1 MKENKE
7 FSEKLYKQQIIP
19 IIKENN
25 GLVTP
30 ADIALKLGY
39 PIIHIKYVLNK
50 LATQYLADIQ
60 PTENGG
66 LLYRFNPTLKEI
78 GKYKKVIKKILSLV
92 LAFFTFL
99 FKFLIM
105 ITLIGYMIF
114 YILVIVGVM
123 VAITAKGDSDNNSDF
138 GGDFVLGLLRVM
150 FELIVNS
157 FFFFGSDPYE
167 KYMYAKKRP
176 FYIRVFSFV
185 FGDDKR
191 ERPFNHDNNIFKFLK
206 KSKQITLAQAV
217 NLTGLS
223 EEETRKLLVNMVVKY
238 NGDIEVNDNAVIVY
252 KFDSLE
258 FASDDNDKFSYSWN
272 RLKNIPKLNYN
283 SKKENVW
290 IIAFNIFNLVMSSTF
305 MYLYINNGG
314 NFNFN
319 NIFDS
324 EIFFLY
330 LYPFVFSGLFFMIP
344 IIRFVRL
351 KYVIPQ
357 VERYNNT
364 LKALK
369 LIFLSKHNNSYVETK
384 LIKSGIEEDLFVNYP
399 SLFVHDFIDDK
410 DVINTSNY
418 VNELISSKAKAIDA

>member
-1 MKENKE
+1 MRENKE

-19 IIKENN
+19 VIKENK
-25 GLVTP
+25 GVVTP

-50 LATQYLADIQ
+50 LAAQYLADIQ

-66 LLYRFNPTLKEI
+66 LLYKFNPDLKEV
-78 GKYKKVIKKILSLV
+78 GKYKKILKKVALWILS
-92 LAFFTFL
+92 FFTFL

-114 YILVIVGVM
+114 YILVITGLVI
-123 VAITAKGDSDNNSDF
+123 AITAKGDSDSDSGF
-138 GGDFVLGLLRVM
+138 SGDFILGLLRVM
-150 FELIVNS
+150 FELIINS

-167 KYMYAKKRP
+167 KYRYVKKRP

-185 FGDDKR
+185 FGDDKK
-191 ERPFNHDNNIFKFLK
+191 EKPFNHDNNLLKFLK

-223 EEETRKLLVNMVVKY
+223 ESETRKLLVNMVVKY

-252 KFDSLE
+252 KFDNLE
-258 FASDDNDKFSYSWN
+258 FTDENKEKFSYSWD

-283 SKKENVW
+283 SKSENIW
-290 IIAFNIFNLVMSSTF
+290 IIAFNIFNLLMSSLF

-314 NFNFN
+314 DFNSN

-330 LYPFVFSGLFFMIP
+330 LYPFVFSGLFFIIP
-344 IIRFVRL
+344 FIRFIKL
-351 KYVIPQ
+351 KYTIPK
-357 VERYNNT
+357 VKMYNDV
-364 LKALK
+364 LRALK
-369 LIFLSKHNNSYVETK
+369 LIFISKHNKNYIETELLKEGVENK
-384 LIKSGIEEDLFVNYP
+384 LFTDFP

-410 DVINTSNY
+410 DVINTSSY
-418 VNELISSKAKAIDA
+418 INELTSGKLKSIEG